1 MAPNRKSY
9 IVNGKSHMLFQILTT
24 FPGIVE
30 GVAGESILGR
40 AVKKGLIDVEALNI
54 RDFTSDRHR
63 TTDDAPFGGGPG
75 MVMKCEPVFE
85 AVEALISRAG
95 GRKPRVLLMTPVG
108 RRFDQSLAEELARES
123 HLIFVC
129 GRYEGVD
136 ERICEHLVTDEVSIG
151 DYVLTGGE
159 LAAMVVVDSVAR
171 LLPGVLG
178 DESSPESESFSSG
191 LLEYPQYTRP
201 AEFRG
206 HKVPEVLLSGNHEEI
221 RKWRRAQALER
232 TLKRRPDL
240 LETAPLTEED
250 RKVLQKLKNND

>member
-1 MAPNRKSY
+1 MR
-9 IVNGKSHMLFQILTT
+9 IEILTT
-24 FPGIVE
+24 FPGMIE
-30 GVAGESILGR
+30 AVAGESILGKAR
-40 AVKKGLIDVEALNI
+40 QKGLIDVEAVNL
-54 RDFTSDRHR
+54 RDFTSDKHR

-75 MVMKCEPVFE
+75 MVMKPEPVFD
-85 AVEALISRAG
+85 AVEALISRRP
-95 GRKPRVLLMTPVG
+95 GRARILLMTPQG
-108 RRFDQSLAEELARES
+108 RRFDQSMAEQLARES
-123 HLIFVC
+123 HVIMIC

-136 ERICEHLVTDEVSIG
+136 ERIREHLATDEVSIG

-159 LAAMVVVDSVAR
+159 LAALVVLDAVAR

-206 HKVPEVLLSGNHEEI
+206 YNVPEVLASGNHELI

-232 TLKRRPDL
+232 TLERRPDL
-240 LETAPLTEED
+240 LESASLTEED
-250 RKVLQKLKNND
+250 RRFLAQIRKTDEKQQQ